1 MFKIRKIEHS
11 KHEFVPFDFD
21 SSGRHIETKQSH
33 DAFRFL
39 PPRFEDGGT
48 ATFLEKR

>member
-21 SSGRHIETKQSH
+21 SSGRHIETKQPIMP
-33 DAFRFL
+33 FVFC
-39 PPRFEDGGT
+39 PPRFEDGGM
-48 ATFLEKR
+48 ATF